1 MATEDR
7 EENLRVSGHDWPE
20 EFAAH
25 SALRSLR
32 RANTVVSVG
41 TIITTSTPSILLKMK
56 TRARR
61 RFKTEGLD
69 LLFLNSIT
77 GFGPSRYR
85 HISYRNFH

>member
-20 EFAAH
+20 ELADH

-41 TIITTSTPSILLKMK
+41 TVITTSTAPDFAEIENLGQMALQ
-56 TRARR
+56 
-61 RFKTEGLD
+61 
-69 LLFLNSIT
+69 N
-77 GFGPSRYR
+77 
-85 HISYRNFH
+85 